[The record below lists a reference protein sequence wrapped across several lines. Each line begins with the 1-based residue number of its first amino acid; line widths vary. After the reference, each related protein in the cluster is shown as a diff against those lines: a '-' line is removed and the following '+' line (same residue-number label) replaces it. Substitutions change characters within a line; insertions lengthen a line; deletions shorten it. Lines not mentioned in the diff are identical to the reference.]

1 MGDVSRHR
9 DIFLA
14 SREAVPAALL
24 GQARL
29 SRDDLTYVELGNYL
43 TDVSQFRD
51 PVTFIFTKRRIWRE
65 KVIPRV
71 ADKFPIPKAAIA
83 AIGAGLVA
91 GTKLAEDVLPD
102 ELEGVLYGVGGS
114 AALAGLLPYD
124 TYADLFGADNWID
137 AVLGTPM
144 DRSASAQTASGLPG
158 RDLRHYGLLGTFFAH
173 FIEGVTHYLFAQEV
187 RERNKGTWGRVQ
199 PIPQSRVS
207 AVYAEFFTQYYP
219 HEHTDQP
226 PYVWDAGRRP
236 QAASMYGESRR
247 QRTLA
252 DVERGRERGVMKAVD
267 VHDVQYLAEGLSEVE
282 DEWRRLRP
290 GEAAGRQRLLVRV
303 GKLLHGVEDW
313 FFHSNVVELL
323 ALAGYRPRQED
334 TDDEQYLRDFVRHV
348 ASTRPEFTAVTGA
361 RKVRLQRKLYRRLRF
376 PVYREARNAEESG
389 GVASTRE
396 SRPCLRHAY
405 PAFPSQQDT
414 ANTLLPALEH
424 LGEKLGNPQSS
435 SSGGI
440 PEWVGP
446 VFQKLLAEVDGTD
459 RQLVLDKSR
468 ARGVDPATVVLALL
482 GAGTPRQ
489 NVRLVVI
496 DVLREWVP
504 LILSLLHEDER
515 KRLVANVA
523 PASWPLASGASPPS
537 RDDDAPTESELQQK
551 RHEAALEPRRT
562 PDGRSEDNYA
572 RLARHLLDTG
582 FLNEPGRAALQDAF
596 AVDRRAEGIDGR
608 TPGCGNLLLEFAVE
622 QQQKLDAGEE
632 KSAALDASPDSI
644 VGRATDNGAFQEIVG
659 SHSLM
664 SKDTEG
670 STPFFDDARV
680 LATVASNSVLTILL
694 EQVSAPRVDRRLD
707 WEAVLHH
714 LIRFP
719 PDNGGWERRA
729 LALFDDRQREARGAR
744 QPTAQAGGQAPPAV
758 PSYADLPELANL
770 VAASMRPVPAT
781 PPAPRRQSKREEME
795 ERYRRLELELREYR
809 HP

>member
-9 DIFLA
+9 DIFLS
-14 SREAVPAALL
+14 SRNAVPTTLL
-24 GQARL
+24 GQAKV

-51 PVTFIFTKRRIWRE
+51 PVTYIFTKRRIWRE
-65 KVIPRV
+65 KVIPKV

-83 AIGAGLVA
+83 AIGAGVVA

-102 ELEGVLYGVGGS
+102 ELEKLLYGVGGS

-124 TYADLFGADNWID
+124 TYADIFGADNWID

-144 DRSASAQTASGLPG
+144 DRSAAAQLPG
-158 RDLRHYGLLGTFFAH
+158 GVLARDLRHYGLLGMFFAH

-187 RERNKGTWGRVQ
+187 TERNKGPWGTVK
-199 PIPQSRVS
+199 PIPQSRVA

-236 QAASMYGESRR
+236 RARSMYGESRR
-247 QRTLA
+247 QRTLD
-252 DVERGRERGVMKAVD
+252 DVERNRERGVMNAVD

-290 GEAAGRQRLLVRV
+290 SDTAGRQRLLVRL

-323 ALAGYRPRQED
+323 ALMSHRPKQEG
-334 TDDEQYLRDFVRHV
+334 TDDETYLRSFVEHV
-348 ASTRPEFTAVTGA
+348 ARTRPEFAAVSGA
-361 RKVRLQRKLYRRLRF
+361 QRARLQRKLYRRLRF
-376 PVYREARNAEESG
+376 PVYREAKKAEESG
-389 GVASTRE
+389 GVASKDT
-396 SRPCLRHAY
+396 SLPCLRHAY

-424 LGEKLGNPQSS
+424 LGSKLGNVRAP
-435 SSGGI
+435 SGGGV
-440 PEWVGP
+440 PDWAGP
-446 VFQKLLAEVDGTD
+446 VFQKILTEPDSTD
-459 RQLVLDKSR
+459 AQLIRDKAS
-468 ARGVDPATVVLALL
+468 ARGVDAVSLVLALT
-482 GAGTPRQ
+482 GATAPREQ
-489 NVRLVVI
+489 LRLVVV

-504 LILSLLHEDER
+504 LVVTLLHEDER

-523 PASWPLASGASPPS
+523 ADQWPLAPGASPPA
-537 RDDDAPTESELQQK
+537 RDDDAPTETELQQR
-551 RHEAALEPRRT
+551 RHEASLAPRLQ
-562 PDGRSEDNYA
+562 PDGRTEDNYA
-572 RLARHLLDTG
+572 RLGRHLLDTG
-582 FLNEPGRAALQDAF
+582 FLNEPGRAALQEAF
-596 AVDRRAEGIDGR
+596 AVDRRAESIDAR
-608 TPGCGNLLLEFAVE
+608 TPGCGNLLMEFAVE
-622 QQQKLDAGEE
+622 QQEKLDAGE
-632 KSAALDASPDSI
+632 KRSAELDADP
-644 VGRATDNGAFQEIVG
+644 RATFDIATDTGAFQEIVG

-664 SKDTEG
+664 SKDTEH
-670 STPFFDDARV
+670 STPYFDDARV
-680 LATVASNSVLTILL
+680 LATVASNTVLTVLL
-694 EQVSAPRVDRRLD
+694 EQVGAPQADRRLD

-719 PDNGGWERRA
+719 PENGGWERRA
-729 LALFDDRQREARGAR
+729 LALFTERQRGAGSGSV
-744 QPTAQAGGQAPPAV
+744 TL
-758 PSYADLPELANL
+758 PSYGDLPELAAV
-770 VAASMRPVPAT
+770 VASSMRPVPTT

-809 HP
+809 YP